1 LPSTIARDYII
12 NILEVVVDQCIVKL
26 LRDMRRAQLRMTQ
39 LEPFITDTPNQARS
53 VDNKSAIDIRIR
65 AQQRAHIG
73 MRGCGGVP
81 VPFIAAGRVT
91 ARTGQWTTDAL
102 FRGEFARR
110 SACRPLCRIPGLRP
124 APMARLVL
132 LSEG

>member
-73 MRGCGGVP
+73 MCVKHLGPATENVP
-81 VPFIAAGRVT
+81 DSTV
-91 ARTGQWTTDAL
+91 
-102 FRGEFARR
+102 R
-110 SACRPLCRIPGLRP
+110 SQP
-124 APMARLVL
+124 
-132 LSEG
+132 